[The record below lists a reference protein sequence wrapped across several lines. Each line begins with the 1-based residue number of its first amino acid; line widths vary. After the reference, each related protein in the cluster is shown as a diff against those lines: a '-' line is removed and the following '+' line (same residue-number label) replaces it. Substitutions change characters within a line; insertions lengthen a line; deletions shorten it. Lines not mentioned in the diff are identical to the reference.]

1 MIRYETYARIGALT
15 SQGLTAAQIAA
26 DCGLDRR
33 TVRRWQAAHAYQPR
47 QAPRRPSKLDGYRGA
62 LVRRLAEHPYSAAQL
77 LGILRQEGY
86 TGGYSILKQM
96 VRALRPPRHPAYL
109 PLAFAPGECAQVDW
123 GCAGAIDVEG
133 ARRRL
138 SFFVMVLCYS
148 RMLYVEFTLR
158 ERQEQFLECHQNA
171 FLRFGGAPAR
181 VMVDNLRS
189 AVLSHPAGQPA
200 IYNPRYLDF
209 AAHYGFEVRAC
220 QPRRANEK
228 GRVENA
234 VGYVKKNFLAG
245 MTLTSLVAVQNA
257 ALAWTDEAN
266 RRVHATTRRRPVD
279 MFRDEH
285 LRPLPAAGCYDTGV
299 ERDAVATSLFR
310 VHCDGNRYSV
320 PARYAGTRVR
330 LRAYADR
337 VLIYS
342 RDKLVATHVRSYGRG
357 ADIADPDHGGE
368 LVRQRRQARDQHT
381 LQRFLE
387 LYGDAEAWYRQLA
400 ERRANP
406 FNHVRRI
413 VALSEVYGPEAT
425 VRAMRDAMELGAFS
439 SECVANLLEQR
450 ARPRSE
456 PGALHVTRRAD
467 LLELEIPE
475 TDLSIY
481 EENQP

>member
-1 MIRYETYARIGALT
+1 MIDYETYARIGALT
-15 SQGLTAAQIAA
+15 NQGLSAEQIAVS
-26 DCGLDRR
+26 CGLDAR
-33 TVRRWQAAHAYQPR
+33 TVRLWQAR
-47 QAPRRPSKLDGYRGA
+47 QSYRPRRPSKRPSKLDEHRGA
-62 LVRRLAEHPYSAAQL
+62 VVRLLAAHPYTAAQIMSL
-77 LGILRQEGY
+77 LRREGY
-86 TGGYSILKQM
+86 TGGYSILKDM
-96 VRALRPPRHPAYL
+96 VRQLRPPRHPAYL
-109 PLAFAPGECAQVDW
+109 SLAFAQGECAQVDW
-123 GCAGAIDVEG
+123 GCAGTIDVEG

-158 ERQEQFLECHQNA
+158 EGQEQFLACQQNA
-171 FLRFGGAPAR
+171 FLRFGGVPER
-181 VMVDNLRS
+181 VMVDNLKS

-200 IYNPRYLDF
+200 VYNPRYLDF
-209 AAHYGFEVRAC
+209 AAHYGFEARAC

-245 MTLTSLVAVQNA
+245 MDLTSLAAVQNA
-257 ALAWTDEAN
+257 ALTWTDEAN

-279 MFRDEH
+279 LFAEER
-285 LRPLPAAGCYDTGV
+285 LRPLPSAGTYDTGV

-310 VHCDGNRYSV
+310 VHFDGNRYSL
-320 PARYAGTRVR
+320 PARCAGTRVR
-330 LRAYADR
+330 LRAYADKI
-337 VLIYS
+337 LIYS

-357 ADIADPDHGGE
+357 GDIADPDHGGE

-381 LQRFLE
+381 LQRFLA
-387 LYGDAEAWYRQLA
+387 LCGDSEAWYRQLA

-413 VALSEVYGPEAT
+413 VALCEVHGAEAT
-425 VRAMRDAMELGAFS
+425 VRAMRDAMELGAYS

-456 PGALHVTRRAD
+456 PGALHITRNAD
-467 LLELEIPE
+467 LLDLDIPE

-481 EENQP
+481 DESHP